1 MTSAMLISMGQ
12 RLKQVA
18 QEAQT
23 QMISLSRISSP
34 APNCSFLMISEGE
47 DDEEAATGHPF
58 VHFLHCRQAL
68 MCDSRYRLDLIDD
81 SPAGGRSFDFYWHRI
96 TLDDL
101 VKSKFSPPPA
111 GGDEGEGE

>member
-1 MTSAMLISMGQ
+1 MLISMGQ

-18 QEAQT
+18 QEAQV

-47 DDEEAATGHPF
+47 DDDEVVTGQPF

-68 MCDSRYRLDLIDD
+68 IAIPDIALICSLIPRLAAALLIFIGIGWFPTPRGCLEDPGVQ
-81 SPAGGRSFDFYWHRI
+81 SA
-96 TLDDL
+96 
-101 VKSKFSPPPA
+101 
-111 GGDEGEGE
+111 